1 MTIPRPRPRSRAHA
15 DADARELKSTADP
28 RRLSS
33 VAAALRL
40 LKEFSADEPEFGITA
55 LAKRMGLAK
64 STVHRLAKTLVSEG
78 FLAQNQSDE
87 RYRLGLTL
95 FALGTLVRLRMDV
108 SRQALPHLDILREQT
123 NETVHLAVLEHS
135 DIMYLYNLESAQ
147 AIRTRSYLGMRK
159 PAFCTSEGRAI
170 LAFSPQPLI
179 SRVLHGPLQA
189 RTPKTTVAVPTLLK
203 LLAMVR
209 DKGYALDDEES
220 EVGMRGISAPIR
232 DASGQVVAAVGIA
245 GPVQRLSKS
254 SLRTFIPLAIQAAQN
269 ISTRLGHSSP

>member
-1 MTIPRPRPRSRAHA
+1 MNRSRPRPP
-15 DADARELKSTADP
+15 ELKPAPDP
-28 RRLSS
+28 RRRLSS
-33 VAAALRL
+33 VTAALRL
-40 LKEFSADEPEFGITA
+40 LKEFSAEEPEFGITA
-55 LAKRMGLAK
+55 LSKRMGLAK
-64 STVHRLAKTLVSEG
+64 STVHRLAKTLMSEG
-78 FLAQNQSDE
+78 FLEQNQSDE

-108 SRQALPHLDILREQT
+108 SRQALPHLDVLREQT
-123 NETVHLAVLEHS
+123 NETVHLAVLEHA

-170 LAFSPQPLI
+170 LAFSPPPLI
-179 SRVLHGPLQA
+179 SRALHEPLQA
-189 RTPKTTVAVPTLLK
+189 RTPKTTVAVPALLK
-203 LLAMVR
+203 LLAAVR

-220 EVGMRGISAPIR
+220 EVGMRGIAAPIR

-254 SLRTFIPLAIQAAQN
+254 NLRNFIPLAIQTAQA
-269 ISTRLGHSSP
+269 ISTRLGHHSA